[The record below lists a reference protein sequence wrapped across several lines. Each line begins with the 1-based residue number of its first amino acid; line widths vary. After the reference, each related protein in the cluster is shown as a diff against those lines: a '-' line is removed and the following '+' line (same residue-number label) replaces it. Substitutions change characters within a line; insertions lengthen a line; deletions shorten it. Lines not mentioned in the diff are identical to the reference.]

1 MDRLFSFKACP
12 CTVSWAILGRG
23 KPTLRNVFSE
33 ALTPLPRT
41 TIVLNPTGGVAS
53 SEGTAMQHAIRQDI
67 GQREDFEAEQLF
79 ESEII
84 SLQY

>member
-1 MDRLFSFKACP
+1 
-12 CTVSWAILGRG
+12 
-23 KPTLRNVFSE
+23 
-33 ALTPLPRT
+33 LPRT